1 MPQDAAFRPTSCARC
16 SAGPKFRI
24 FLAGGRTEID
34 DQCGPSPCRHP
45 EIFDRRFEPPRGN
58 SRPLSS
64 RMQRARRR
72 SKRRFKSCQ
81 PDRCLALSKAHWSRM
96 DAPRISIASL
106 SLLLVPLEGG
116 QVRSTNTLSQSCVIH
131 RPLGVSVA
139 SHRAGLGQAPG
150 RVFRASFVDGAR
162 ICAIRR
168 FGLVCARRRH
178 RCHLR
183 VALAFMAIGG
193 PVQL

>member
-1 MPQDAAFRPTSCARC
+1 M
-16 SAGPKFRI
+16 
-24 FLAGGRTEID
+24 
-34 DQCGPSPCRHP
+34 
-45 EIFDRRFEPPRGN
+45 
-58 SRPLSS
+58 
-64 RMQRARRR
+64 RRR
-72 SKRRFKSCQ
+72 SPSASRATAPGWTPTGTGWPASPSDASAPRDRVECRLGAVRRQRAVAQLGSALDWGSRGRRFKSCQ